1 MSFAELLA
9 GALDAYRESWPP
21 FFEWQ
26 RQGADFEIVELD
38 VTVGADVAFAY
49 ALVRCGTPEEFAA
62 NPDNRLRMTIG
73 LRKRDGRWVVTHE
86 HHSFPMVD

>member
-1 MSFAELLA
+1 
-9 GALDAYRESWPP
+9 
-21 FFEWQ
+21 
-26 RQGADFEIVELD
+26 

-73 LRKRDGRWVVTHE
+73 LCKRDGHWVVTHE